1 MTNETPVTNTVTRET
16 TFVCGDCLMKAEYG
30 EGNPDS
36 MKNLPGDWYYIGHGW
51 EEDDFAD
58 CDECTAGDAYVCE
71 KADGGSSASWECP
84 GCGVTGIMF
93 NDTYM
98 IEKAD

>member
-1 MTNETPVTNTVTRET
+1 MTNEARET
-16 TFVCGDCLMKAEYG
+16 TFVCGDCLAQVVNF
-30 EGNPDS
+30 EGNADS

-51 EEDDFAD
+51 EAEELEGCATCRTGVDYL
-58 CDECTAGDAYVCE
+58 CESGDSE
-71 KADGGSSASWECP
+71 STASWECP

-93 NDTYM
+93 NEMYK

>member
-1 MTNETPVTNTVTRET
+1 MTNETRGT
-16 TFVCGDCLMKAEYG
+16 TFVCRDCLVQVENF
-30 EGNPDS
+30 EGSADS

-51 EEDDFAD
+51 AAEELEGCENCSQEVDYT
-58 CDECTAGDAYVCE
+58 CENGDGE
-71 KADGGSSASWECP
+71 STASWECP

>member
-1 MTNETPVTNTVTRET
+1 MTNEAQET
-16 TFVCGDCLMKAEYG
+16 TFVCGDCLVQVENF
-30 EGNPDS
+30 EGSADS

-51 EEDDFAD
+51 EVEDLK
-58 CDECTAGDAYVCE
+58 ECKMCNGEINYICE
-71 KADGGSSASWECP
+71 YADGERSPSWVCP